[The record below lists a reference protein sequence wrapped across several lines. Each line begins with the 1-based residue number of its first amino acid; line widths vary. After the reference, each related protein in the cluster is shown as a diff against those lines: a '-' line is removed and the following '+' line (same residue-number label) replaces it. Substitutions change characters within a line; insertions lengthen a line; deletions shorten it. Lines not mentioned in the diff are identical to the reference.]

1 MKVLHWAI
9 ILVIIL
15 LPVSIVCR
23 VNTNAKFS
31 SLKDEVRINNA
42 IDTATK
48 DAIDQIITISGFNYD
63 DEFGDVIDITPELA
77 QETINTFFHTLA
89 VNYNIPYMNSEAS
102 AYFSSDSSDSYIKN
116 YFSTYVPAI
125 MIVAYDGFYVY
136 SLDLTG
142 GGYKYQLSSK
152 IPFTCSSSDGRY
164 SIGYTLGNDIYLYV
178 DGKCYTGTV
187 SGNSYNEIVEKY
199 NELCNNYGLD
209 TTQNQDPE
217 TIAALT
223 NDISLLMYAFE
234 QSIGVN
240 HVEFDE
246 SIFPKRNVTN
256 FMQDY
261 EKNSGDNSYSVGPFH
276 EKRRKTIIDIITA
289 SLTEEIN
296 IEQNRFADLVG
307 VTYNFYF
314 PTLSEQDWINTIDD
328 ISFLAFVQGIPM
340 GNAESTYYN
349 NFALGGSKIVK
360 KDYIYINE
368 VNGVRLYHNHNCP
381 TIVGADG
388 EVNDDKIEYIVLSKE
403 EAISDEYKAYPCLIC
418 N

>member
-9 ILVIIL
+9 ILVIIV

-48 DAIDQIITISGFNYD
+48 DAIDQIIMVSDSNNVST
-63 DEFGDVIDITPELA
+63 FGNVINITPELA
-77 QETINTFFHTLA
+77 QASIDTFFHTLA
-89 VNYNIPYMNSEAS
+89 VNYNIPYMFSETS
-102 AYFSSDSSDSYIKN
+102 AKSSTDSSDSYIKN

-136 SLDLTG
+136 SLDLTSD
-142 GGYKYQLSSK
+142 GYKYQLSSK
-152 IPFTCSSSDGRY
+152 IPFTCSSTKGDY
-164 SIGYTLGNDIYLYV
+164 SIGYTLGDDIYLYY
-178 DGKCYTGTV
+178 DGKCYSGTV
-187 SGNSYNEIVEKY
+187 SGNSREEIKEKY
-199 NELCNNYGLD
+199 DEFCETFGLE
-209 TTQNQDPE
+209 NPE
-217 TIAALT
+217 PEEIAFLT
-223 NDISLLMYAFE
+223 NDISILMY
-234 QSIGVN
+234 SIYIQRPESKN
-240 HVEFDE
+240 IFDN
-246 SIFPKRNVTN
+246 SIFPDESVDN

-261 EKNSGDNSYSVGPFH
+261 VKNDNGSYSVGPFH

-296 IEQNRFADLVG
+296 VDHNRFADLLG

-340 GNAESTYYN
+340 GNAESTFYN

-360 KDYIYINE
+360 RELIPITENE
-368 VNGVRLYHNHNCP
+368 NGEHFYHSYNNCRG
-381 TIVGADG
+381 VS
-388 EVNDDKIEYIVLSKE
+388 DDNLIDNVITME
-403 EAISDEYKAYPCLIC
+403 EAVLKYKAYPCLLC